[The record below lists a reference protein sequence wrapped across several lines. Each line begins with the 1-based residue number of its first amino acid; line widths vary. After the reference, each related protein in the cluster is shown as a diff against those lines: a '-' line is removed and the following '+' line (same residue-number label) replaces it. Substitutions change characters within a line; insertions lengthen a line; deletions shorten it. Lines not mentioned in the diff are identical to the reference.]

1 MSKLVIVE
9 SPAKAKT
16 IEKYLSGDF
25 RVLASVGHVRDLPD
39 NASQMPEKYRSEPW
53 AKLGVNTE
61 KDFEAV
67 YVVKD
72 ASSKKAVAAL
82 RKELKDADELYLA
95 TDEDREGEAI
105 SWHLVELLKPKVP
118 TRRMVFHEITKSAIQ
133 NALSATRDIDMD
145 LVQAQEARRILDRL
159 VGYPLS
165 LLVGQKIKYG
175 LSAGRVQSVSVRL
188 LVERERERRAFRTGS
203 YWDIDAE
210 LDKSGNN
217 FPASLRSI
225 DGTRLATGKDFDKDT
240 GKIIEGKDVLLLGEK
255 EAKSLL
261 DTLKDSPWEV
271 LSVTKSQY
279 TTSPKAPFITST
291 LQQEASRKLGMSAR
305 QAMSIAQR
313 LYESGRIT
321 YMRTDSTNLS
331 KQALS
336 AARAAATALYGAEY
350 VSDAP
355 RIYASKSKG
364 AQEAHEAIR
373 PAGETFVEPK
383 NTGLRGQEYKLYDL
397 IYKRTIASQMANA
410 KKTRTSVDLKAEVDG
425 KELVFRA
432 NGLQTDFAGFIS
444 AYLESSDDP
453 EAELAERE
461 RLLPEMKEGDKVD
474 CTAVDA
480 SGHET
485 QPPARYTEASLVKA
499 LEEAGI
505 GRPSTYSSIM
515 SKITRDERFARKK
528 GKALVPT
535 YTAFAVIE
543 LLEGHFS
550 NLVDLDFTASM
561 EDDLDAIARGATS
574 KVDYL
579 HSFYRAKGAF
589 NDQLK
594 AGEEGI
600 DVGEARIVHLEDF
613 DAVLRVG
620 KNGPYAEWE
629 SDGEV
634 KKTDVPEDIPPAD
647 LTMEDLEKLYAER
660 AQWPKSL
667 GVDPETGKEVIV
679 NTGRY
684 GHYLQLGEP
693 EIVEPADPGFY
704 KNGKPKPKKK
714 PKTIK
719 PKTASVPKHIHPEE
733 ITLDEALSVL
743 RLPRIIGA
751 HPEDGEPIEATI
763 GRYGPYL
770 RHLKNS
776 RSLENPEQVF
786 SLSVEEAVA
795 ILNKPKARRGGQK
808 VLKEIGEDPDS
819 GDMINVL
826 DGRYGPYVKLGKT
839 NASLPKGTNPDEIT
853 LERALELI
861 AERRA
866 KTGTKTTKKATK
878 KKTTKK
884 KSTSKKTTKKKPAKK
899 AAKKTTT
906 KKTAAKKKD

>member
-16 IEKYLSGDF
+16 IEKYLSGDY

-61 KDFEAV
+61 GDFEAV

-105 SWHLVELLKPKVP
+105 SWHLVELLQPKVP

-133 NALSATRDIDMD
+133 NALSSTRDIDMD

-165 LLVGQKIKYG
+165 LLVGQKIRYG

-188 LVERERERRAFRTGS
+188 LVERERERRAFRAGS

-210 LDKSGNN
+210 LARSGDG
-217 FPASLRSI
+217 FTASLRSI

-240 GKIIEGKDVLLLGEK
+240 GKILEDKDVLLLGEK

-261 DTLKDSPWEV
+261 DTLKDRRWEV
-271 LSVTKSQY
+271 VSVNKTQF

-305 QAMSIAQR
+305 QTMSVAQR

-331 KQALS
+331 TQALS

-350 VSDAP
+350 VSDSP

-373 PAGETFVEPK
+373 PAGESFVEPGR
-383 NTGLRGQEYKLYDL
+383 TGLRGQELKLYDL
-397 IYKRTIASQMANA
+397 IYKRTIASQMQDA
-410 KKTRTSVDLKAEVDG
+410 KKTRTSVDFKVEVDG
-425 KELVFRA
+425 KELIFRA
-432 NGLQTDFAGFIS
+432 NGLRTDFAGFIS
-444 AYLESSDDP
+444 AYLEGSDDP
-453 EAELAERE
+453 EAELADRE
-461 RLLPEMKEGDKVD
+461 RHLPPMKEGDSVD
-474 CTAVDA
+474 CTGVEAN
-480 SGHET
+480 GHET

-543 LLEGHFS
+543 LLETHFS
-550 NLVDLDFTASM
+550 DLVDLDFTASM
-561 EDDLDAIARGATS
+561 EDDLDAIARGARS

-579 HSFYRAKGAF
+579 HSFYRAEGAF

-594 AGEEGI
+594 AGEAGI
-600 DVGEARIVHLEDF
+600 DVGEARIVHLSDF

-634 KKTDVPEDIPPAD
+634 KKTDIPEDIPPAD
-647 LTMEDLEKLYAER
+647 LQMEDLERLYSER
-660 AQWPKSL
+660 SQWPKEL
-667 GVDPETGKEVIV
+667 GTDPETGKTVFV

-684 GHYLQLGEP
+684 GHYLQLGEVEILEP
-693 EIVEPADPGFY
+693 EDPGFY
-704 KNGKPKPKKK
+704 KNGKPKPPKK

-719 PKTASVPKHIHPEE
+719 PKTASVPKHLHPEE
-733 ITLDEALSVL
+733 ITLDQALAVL
-743 RLPRIIGA
+743 RLPRVIGA

-776 RSLENPEQVF
+776 RSLESPEQVF
-786 SLSVEEAVA
+786 SISLADALA
-795 ILNKPKARRGGQK
+795 ILSKPKARRGGQK
-808 VLKEIGEDPDS
+808 VLKEVGADPET
-819 GDMINVL
+819 GDVINVL

-839 NASLPKGTNPDEIT
+839 NASLPKGVNPDDIT

-866 KTGTKTTKKATK
+866 KAGSKKTAKKTAKKAKAAPK
-878 KKTTKK
+878 KAAKTTKK
-884 KSTSKKTTKKKPAKK
+884 KSTKK
-899 AAKKTTT
+899 AAPKK
-906 KKTAAKKKD
+906 KVAKKKE